1 MASVQ
6 ELLLAAQAKKSPFLS
21 IMEGMTR
28 GIGAA
33 QQEALPRYQAISGME
48 EEAAEAEPGGDYKQ
62 IAKDAAKDGDW
73 EAFVDAMCAYV
84 DGHK

>member
-1 MASVQ
+1 MKGI
-6 ELLLAAQAKKSPFLS
+6 LLALGKAK
-21 IMEGMTR
+21 
-28 GIGAA
+28 GAPPS
-33 QQEALPRYQAISGME
+33 EGME
-48 EEAAEAEPGGDYKQ
+48 EAPESEPGGDYKQ